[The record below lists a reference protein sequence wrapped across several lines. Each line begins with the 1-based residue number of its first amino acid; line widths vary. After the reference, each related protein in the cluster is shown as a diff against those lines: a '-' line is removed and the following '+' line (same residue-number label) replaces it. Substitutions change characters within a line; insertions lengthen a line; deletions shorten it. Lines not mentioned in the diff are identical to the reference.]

1 MMKKLA
7 HALICC
13 IAAAAIAGCA
23 TSPQPRFYMLSS
35 TPLPEGVPAV
45 SCSLSV
51 GPVFVPAAVDRPQ
64 IVIRTGKNEV
74 FINEFE
80 RWAAPLK
87 NDIGRI
93 VAENLVSMLGTKQV
107 TLFPQAAAAG
117 ASYRVAIDVL
127 RFDSEPGLKASL
139 DALWTVRSAK
149 EDKSRRGRTT
159 RTETAKGDDYAALA
173 AAHSRA
179 LGHLSAEIAAA
190 IREIET
196 LKP

>member
-1 MMKKLA
+1 MKKLA
-7 HALICC
+7 HKLICC
-13 IAAAAIAGCA
+13 IVAAAIAGCA
-23 TSPQPRFYMLSS
+23 TSPQPRFYMLNS
-35 TPLPEGVPAV
+35 TPPPEGVPAV
-45 SCSLSV
+45 GCSVSV
-51 GPVFVPAAVDRPQ
+51 GPVSVPAAVDRPQ
-64 IVIRTGKNEV
+64 IVIRTGPNQV
-74 FINEFE
+74 FINEFD

-93 VAENLVSMLGTKQV
+93 VAENLASMLGTKQV
-107 TLFPQAAAAG
+107 TLFLQATAAD
-117 ASYRVAIDVL
+117 ASYRIAIDIL

-179 LGHLSAEIAAA
+179 LGHLSAEIAET
-190 IREIET
+190 IRELET

>member
-23 TSPQPRFYMLSS
+23 TSPQPRFYMLNS
-35 TPLPEGVPAV
+35 TPPPEGVPAV
-45 SCSLSV
+45 GCSVSV
-51 GPVFVPAAVDRPQ
+51 GPVSVPAAVDRPQ
-64 IVIRTGKNEV
+64 IVIRTGPNQV
-74 FINEFE
+74 FINEFD

-93 VAENLVSMLGTKQV
+93 VAENLASMLGTKQV
-107 TLFPQAAAAG
+107 TLFLQATAAD
-117 ASYRVAIDVL
+117 ASYRIAIDIL

-179 LGHLSAEIAAA
+179 LGHLSAEIAET
-190 IREIET
+190 IRELET

>member
-35 TPLPEGVPAV
+35 TPLPERVPAV

-127 RFDSEPGLKASL
+127 RLFRTGPEGFPG
-139 DALWTVRSAK
+139 
-149 EDKSRRGRTT
+149 
-159 RTETAKGDDYAALA
+159 
-173 AAHSRA
+173 RA
-179 LGHLSAEIAAA
+179 LDGAF
-190 IREIET
+190 REGGKVSPGPDNAHGNSKRE
-196 LKP
+196 

>member
-7 HALICC
+7 HKLICC
-13 IAAAAIAGCA
+13 IVAAAIAGCA
-23 TSPQPRFYMLSS
+23 TSPQPRFYMLNS
-35 TPLPEGVPAV
+35 TPPPEGVPAV
-45 SCSLSV
+45 GCSVSV
-51 GPVFVPAAVDRPQ
+51 GPVSVPAAVDRPQ
-64 IVIRTGKNEV
+64 IVIRTGPNQV
-74 FINEFE
+74 FINEFD

-93 VAENLVSMLGTKQV
+93 VAENLASMLGTKQV
-107 TLFPQAAAAG
+107 TLFLQATAAD
-117 ASYRVAIDVL
+117 ASYRIAIDIL

-179 LGHLSAEIAAA
+179 LGHLSAEIAET
-190 IREIET
+190 IRELET